1 MYVSNADFLRILI
14 TIKLHDLQLD
24 YVFNRR
30 QLQISFSYIFP
41 DSPSELKILPRP
53 IVQSVIEGICIEPGT
68 DNQVPLGCFDTAS
81 KYIKGHLT
89 NNVLQ
94 TFFDSSAYAKY
105 QV

>member
-1 MYVSNADFLRILI
+1 MHIKCA
-14 TIKLHDLQLD
+14 IKLHDLHLD
-24 YVFNRR
+24 YLLNRR
-30 QLQISFSYIFP
+30 QTQISFSYIFP

-53 IVQSVIEGICIEPGT
+53 IVQSVIEGICTEPGT